1 MGHFKNEDEAYTVL
15 RAVLHALRDQIIPDV
30 AVHLGAQLPTLIRDA

>member
-1 MGHFKNEDEAYTVL
+1 M
-15 RAVLHALRDQIIPDV
+15 HALRDQIIPDV